1 MKTYEIC
8 EMPRLNFAHTYD
20 GDRYSNTFR
29 TFGDHIEVTYI
40 YDGELDIKVG
50 NESFKACTGDVLCS
64 TYDETLSVHANGY
77 HCHHTVG
84 FFARWEYAESDTKG
98 LCLPH
103 LIKSGNDAKE
113 ICELIDEMIFE
124 TYKYEN
130 SPTKVAGFLLNLLC
144 KIDEAGRKK
153 ETTYRSEASILAQ
166 RAKKYIRDNIHKSV
180 TQAEIAEHLGI
191 SSGYLCNVFGKSE
204 GTTLMRYLN
213 TTKLKSMQMLMQK
226 ENLKLREATLLYGY
240 SDPNYVSALYR
251 KLFGHNITD
260 IKNGKYIE

>member
-77 HCHHTVG
+77 LCHHTVG
-84 FFARWEYAESDTKG
+84 IFARWEYAENDTKG

-103 LIKSGNDAKE
+103 LIKSGNDANE

-130 SPTKVAGFLLNLLC
+130 SPTKTAGFLLNILC

-153 ETTYRSEASILAQ
+153 ENTYHSEASILAQ

-180 TQAEIAEHLGI
+180 TQSEIAKYLGI

-226 ENLKLREATLLYGY
+226 ENLKLREAALLYGY